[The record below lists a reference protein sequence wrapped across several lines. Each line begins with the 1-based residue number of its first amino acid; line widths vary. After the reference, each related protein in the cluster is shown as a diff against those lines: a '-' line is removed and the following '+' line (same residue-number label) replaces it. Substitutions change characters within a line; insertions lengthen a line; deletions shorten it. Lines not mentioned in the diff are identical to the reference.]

1 MVTAQGSVCNIVK
14 GQANYKLQ
22 LIMIFGK
29 SENTNGF
36 APKNDTYV
44 TGLNIDPSE

>member
-1 MVTAQGSVCNIVK
+1 MLSFCNIVK

-29 SENTNGF
+29 SENTGF